1 MNATSSPVAGN
12 QVKLWL
18 NRRYNNY
25 NHYLQKTYGEKIRKV
40 SLHGGFTCPNR
51 DGSKGYGGCIY
62 CNNDSF
68 VPHYINK
75 NMSIPEQMD
84 ASIPFMV
91 ERYDVQKYIA
101 YFQAYSNTYARLD
114 DLKQLYAAAVA
125 HPQVVGLDISTRS
138 DCVDEALL
146 TYLAELN
153 EHVNV
158 TVEYGIESIHNGSL
172 KWMNRGHDYESVV
185 KAVDLTKKYGIKV
198 AGHIIMGF
206 PVETRAMM
214 LETGLA
220 ANALGLDFL
229 KIHQLHVV
237 KRTVL
242 AKRYQDEPFPLFQ
255 ADEYIELVADILE
268 RLDPEIVIQRLF
280 GDAPDEILIA
290 PRWGYNIP
298 KLTHLMDLEL
308 KHRDTWQGKY
318 YPEEKTSDQT

>member
-1 MNATSSPVAGN
+1 MSANSPIGGGN
-12 QVKLWL
+12 QAKIWL
-18 NRRYNNY
+18 NRRYHNY
-25 NHYLQKTYGEKIRKV
+25 NYYLQNTYGEKIRKV

-51 DGSKGYGGCIY
+51 DGSKGFGGCIY

-68 VPHYINK
+68 VPHYINH
-75 NMSIPEQMD
+75 NMSIPGQME
-84 ASIPFMV
+84 ASIPFMQ

-101 YFQAYSNTYARLD
+101 YFQAYSNTYAE
-114 DLKQLYAAAVA
+114 LKKLKLLYEEAINY
-125 HPQVVGLDISTRS
+125 PDVVGLDIGTRS

-146 TYLAELN
+146 EFLARLN
-153 EHVNV
+153 ERVQV
-158 TVEYGIESIHNGSL
+158 TLEYGIESIHDGSL
-172 KWMNRGHDYESVV
+172 RWMNRGHDYESVV
-185 KAVDLTKKYGIKV
+185 KAVNLTKRYGIKV

-206 PVETRAMM
+206 PVETRDMM

-229 KIHQLHVV
+229 KVHQLHVV
-237 KRTVL
+237 KGTVL

-308 KHRDTWQGKY
+308 KHRDTWQGKLFNC
-318 YPEEKTSDQT
+318 EL